1 MLAHILQRILINQII
16 LIMDNSIFFLFFII
30 SLILFI
36 GLFVFLLIRTI
47 NKRKIAMNDHKA
59 YDVACAGSTHGGVGD
74 VEKKES
80 SILLT
85 DEFLDYDGKKINV
98 DDYFQFIVSGESMKL
113 SGIHDKDI
121 VFVPKDYSC
130 GSETLPSVFVLKKE
144 HPKVGEAKYKIRR
157 GWKIVRWQELEND
170 YESVLQSIMS
180 TEKFNS
186 IKENYAYPG
195 DGEIIKDFKD
205 NRWKKYVNEHKSEE
219 DRGLVMISTTLHL
232 NNPDDPKDDEID
244 FSIHP
249 VDLIVGRIS
258 FSYSSCN

>member
-1 MLAHILQRILINQII
+1 MLAHILQLIYTGQIQF
-16 LIMDNSIFFLFFII
+16 IMGNNIYFVFFII
-30 SLILFI
+30 SAALFI
-36 GLFVFLLIRTI
+36 CLFIFLFVNMIKNR
-47 NKRKIAMNDHKA
+47 NNADKGHKA

-74 VEKKES
+74 VEKIES

-85 DEFLDYDGKKINV
+85 DEFLDYEGKAINV
-98 DDYFQFIVSGESMKL
+98 DDYLQFIVSGESMKL

-121 VFVPKDYSC
+121 VFVPKEYSC

-144 HPKVGEAKYKIRR
+144 HPKEGEAKYKIRR
-157 GWKIVRWQELEND
+157 GWKIVQWQED
-170 YESVLQSIMS
+170 KKAYGSILQSIMS

-186 IKENYAYPG
+186 IKENEAYPG
-195 DGEIIKDFKD
+195 DEEIIKDFIKT
-205 NRWKKYVNEHKSEE
+205 RLEKYEKEHPLK
-219 DRGLVMISTTLHL
+219 DRGLILISTTLHL